1 MAAYEINLKRELTLK
16 LNRENNMIMLIEFI
30 QRYFEIIKAK

>member
-16 LNRENNMIMLIEFI
+16 LNRENNMIILEFI
-30 QRYFEIIKAK
+30 QCYFEIIKAK

>member
-16 LNRENNMIMLIEFI
+16 LNRENNIIMLVEFI
-30 QRYFEIIKAK
+30 FI